1 METAHDE
8 DMEDDD
14 DDMDQEDDS
23 DRMSGGSDSED
34 DIVSK
39 IRKERGLEVRDK
51 KQASTSIRSGS
62 RNTNT
67 KKRGPDMRM
76 GTVGG
81 RMTSK
86 NESKKSFGSRLQSQ
100 ETRRKNEGHKM
111 SRTAMGGM
119 EMSFTPQSSKS
130 KGSNKDN
137 NKHKN
142 KRRA

>member
-1 METAHDE
+1 M
-8 DMEDDD
+8 DDD
-14 DDMDQEDDS
+14 DS
-23 DRMSGGSDSED
+23 DHMSGGSDSED

-51 KQASTSIRSGS
+51 KQVSTSIRSGS
-62 RNTNT
+62 RSNINN
-67 KKRGPDMRM
+67 KRGPDMRM

-81 RMTSK
+81 RMTGK
-86 NESKKSFGSRLQSQ
+86 NEAKKSFGSRLQSQ
-100 ETRRKNEGHKM
+100 DNRRKNEGHKM

-130 KGSNKDN
+130 KGDNKD

>member
-1 METAHDE
+1 M
-8 DMEDDD
+8 DDD
-14 DDMDQEDDS
+14 DS
-23 DRMSGGSDSED
+23 DHMSGGSDSED

-51 KQASTSIRSGS
+51 KQVSTSIRSGS
-62 RNTNT
+62 RSNINN
-67 KKRGPDMRM
+67 KRGPDMRM

-81 RMTSK
+81 RMTGK
-86 NESKKSFGSRLQSQ
+86 NETKKSFGSRLQSQ
-100 ETRRKNEGHKM
+100 DNRRKNEGHKM

-130 KGSNKDN
+130 KGGNKD